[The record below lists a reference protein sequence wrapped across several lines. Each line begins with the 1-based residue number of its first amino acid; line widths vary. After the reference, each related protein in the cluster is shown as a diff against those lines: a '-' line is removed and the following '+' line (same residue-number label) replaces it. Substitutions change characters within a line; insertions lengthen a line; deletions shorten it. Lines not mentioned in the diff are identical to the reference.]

1 MKNRIKVQQKTNS
14 LEHRECTREA
24 KIYPKLHKSWKSKIE
39 GMARPFQAVLH
50 SNKDRRK
57 ICFISMIKH
66 SSPSK
71 ILLFCSLYTP
81 HNTMRNNI
89 PNRCCS
95 ISPNTSMPAS
105 KQLNYLFR
113 HNPRDTKQA
122 KLKRPP
128 VRGKRK
134 NEWGGGPPITNHFLR
149 VTFYLMVYI
158 AQLCIII
165 IIFQI
170 NCLGL

>member
-1 MKNRIKVQQKTNS
+1 
-14 LEHRECTREA
+14 
-24 KIYPKLHKSWKSKIE
+24 
-39 GMARPFQAVLH
+39 
-50 SNKDRRK
+50 
-57 ICFISMIKH
+57 
-66 SSPSK
+66 
-71 ILLFCSLYTP
+71 
-81 HNTMRNNI
+81 
-89 PNRCCS
+89 
-95 ISPNTSMPAS
+95 MPAS

-122 KLKRPP
+122 KHKRPP

-134 NEWGGGPPITNHFLR
+134 NEWGGGPPIPNHILR
-149 VTFYLMVYI
+149 ITFYLMVYI